1 MNDTLCKYGTKK
13 EISKIFSVPI
23 KTIDKDIAEMRS
35 LKNFS
40 PYILRPSYKR
50 VLISI
55 TGYEMF
61 LQSKSSK
68 LL

>member
-1 MNDTLCKYGTKK
+1 MNNTLRKYGTKK

-35 LKNFS
+35 SKNFE
-40 PYILRPSYKR
+40 PFVLRPSYKR
-50 VLISI
+50 VLIFI

>member
-1 MNDTLCKYGTKK
+1 M
-13 EISKIFSVPI
+13 SKIFSVPI
-23 KTIDKDIAEMRS
+23 KTIDKDIAEMRN
-35 LKNFS
+35 LKNFNS
-40 PYILRPSYKR
+40 FILRPSYKR